1 MFMDQSGRDVELK
14 LLPTETQIKAPQ
26 TNGRSIRERKYS
38 HTSRNLGHF
47 ILRQVK
53 VIPSYRYFSKVSV
66 PL

>member
-1 MFMDQSGRDVELK
+1 MDQSGRDVELK
-14 LLPTETQIKAPQ
+14 LLPTETQIKALQ

-38 HTSRNLGHF
+38 HTSRILGHF